1 MLEFQYILCC
11 GSTENRI
18 SGIPLPSLFQY
29 ILCCG
34 STGFYDSIIITSYNF
49 NTSYVAVQQLWNN
62 IAWRWTWISIH
73 LMLRFNAERMTRFM
87 PYINFNT
94 SYVAVQRNKY
104 TQRRYFYCYFN
115 TSYVA
120 VQPPLGVLVSNISRN
135 FNTSYVAVQL

>member
-49 NTSYVAVQQLWNN
+49 NTSYVAVQLDLLLK
-62 IAWRWTWISIH
+62 H
-73 LMLRFNAERMTRFM
+73 L
-87 PYINFNT
+87 NT
-94 SYVAVQRNKY
+94 
-104 TQRRYFYCYFN
+104 T
-115 TSYVA
+115 
-120 VQPPLGVLVSNISRN
+120 LN